1 METAKIRKI
10 GQRPIFLLN
19 FMEISHVEMFR
30 VTSLLIRFTL

>member
-19 FMEISHVEMFR
+19 FMEISVKADKF
-30 VTSLLIRFTL
+30 

>member
-19 FMEISHVEMFR
+19 FMEFSRVEMFR
-30 VTSLLIRFTL
+30 ATFLLIRFIL

>member
-19 FMEISHVEMFR
+19 FMEISRVEMFR